1 MAVTCVA
8 LTSDESSVYSGSK
21 DNAVIKHDIETGA
34 RTILKPHWSASSHSS
49 SSAGG
54 TNAGSGEVFAIA
66 VSSDGKY
73 CVSGGKDKII
83 RVYDARL
90 KIPEIKTFTGHRDTV
105 TALTFRHSSYTLFS
119 GAMDRTLKHWDL
131 NDMAYMETMF
141 GHQEGILAMD
151 CGSKNKPVTVGGDRT
166 ARVWSIEEEN
176 HTLFRTKTTS
186 LDCVQYLNDDEFA
199 TGGQDGSINI
209 WRSSMKKPILF
220 AQKTHGIESLSP
232 RWVCSLASLKMSNLL
247 LSGSYD
253 GTIKFWD
260 LAIDSVNY
268 RNSSMHVAYEL
279 PVPGFINSLQVSAS
293 GRLLV
298 AGIGKEHKM
307 GRWWHIKE
315 AKNQVIVARLPD
327 QTF

>member
-1 MAVTCVA
+1 MTCVA
-8 LTSDESSVYSGSK
+8 LASDESVVYSGSK
-21 DNAVIKHDIETGA
+21 DNAVIKHDVETGA
-34 RTILKPHWSASSHSS
+34 RTILKPHWSPSRSS
-49 SSAGG
+49 SSAVSG
-54 TNAGSGEVFAIA
+54 TNAGAGEVFAIA

-90 KIPEIKTFTGHRDTV
+90 KTPEIKTFTGHRDTV
-105 TALTFRHSSYTLFS
+105 TALAFRHSSYTLFS

-220 AQKTHGIESLSP
+220 AQKAHGIESLSP

-260 LAIDSVNY
+260 LAIDSVNH
-268 RNSSMHVAYEL
+268 RNSSMQVAFEL
-279 PVPGFINSLQVSAS
+279 PVSGFINSLQVSTT
-293 GRLLV
+293 GRLVV
-298 AGIGKEHKM
+298 AGVGKEHKM

-315 AKNQVIVARLPD
+315 AKNQVLIARLPD